1 MFELSDIPAAPRGV
15 PQIEVTFDIDANG
28 VLNVSAKDKGTGKEN
43 KITISGSSGLSDDE
57 IAKMVAEAEA
67 NKETDAKK
75 KALIETRNQADAM
88 LHSTRKTLEENE
100 NAVSEDEKK
109 AIIDAAA
116 DLETILKDD
125 NATKEQ
131 IEEKLKVL
139 TEKSHKLAEAM
150 YKKEGEQGAGAANQK
165 AKKDDDDVI
174 DAEVE

>member
-1 MFELSDIPAAPRGV
+1 
-15 PQIEVTFDIDANG
+15 
-28 VLNVSAKDKGTGKEN
+28 
-43 KITISGSSGLSDDE
+43 
-57 IAKMVAEAEA
+57 MVAEAEA
-67 NKETDAKK
+67 NKDVDVKR
-75 KALIETRNQADAM
+75 KAIIETRNQADEM

-100 NAVSEDEKK
+100 NAISEDEKK

-116 DLETILKDD
+116 DLEETLKDE

-150 YKKEGEQGAGAANQK
+150 YKKEGGDANAQPNQK